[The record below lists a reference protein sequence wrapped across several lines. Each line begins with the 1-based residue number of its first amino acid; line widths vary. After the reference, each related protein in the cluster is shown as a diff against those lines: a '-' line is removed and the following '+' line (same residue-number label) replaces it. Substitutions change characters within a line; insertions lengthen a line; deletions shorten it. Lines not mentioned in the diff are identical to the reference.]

1 MKRRN
6 LLWLLV
12 AISCLVIAVAVY
24 ATLVACSQSGEWA
37 YTIGSVKAINA
48 AFSSE
53 LNKKNTNLM
62 EIPSAIGERWQ
73 FLTPEQY
80 DRVIIELNKSY
91 SLDPPP
97 AAGQPLL
104 DLWGNRFEIA
114 YRRLSNEGYDV
125 IVVSK
130 GPDGIYGTKD
140 DIVSDYGVAP
150 PVRIDK

>member
-1 MKRRN
+1 MKRIN

-12 AISCLVIAVAVY
+12 AISCLVIVVAVY
-24 ATLVACSQSGEWA
+24 AVLVACSQSSKWA

-48 AFSSE
+48 AFLSE
-53 LNKKNTNLM
+53 LNKKDTNLK
-62 EIPSAIGERWQ
+62 EILSPVDEQWR

-97 AAGQPLL
+97 ASGQPLL
-104 DLWGNRFEIA
+104 DLWGNRFDIA
-114 YRRLSNEGYDV
+114 YRKLPNQDYDV

-130 GPDGIYGTKD
+130 GSDGIYGTKD
-140 DIVSDYGVAP
+140 DIVSDYGAAP
-150 PVRIDK
+150 PVKVDK